1 MNDRIHE
8 AQGFCNQ
15 ATLNGKYGG
24 IVYRYVHKLTGK
36 SYIGQTVRPIA
47 RHKQHSCAP
56 EQSAWHNAVRKYGID
71 SFKYTV
77 LDFVEAETPQQL
89 RAKLCELEW
98 SHIQEF
104 HSLTTQN
111 GYNIREFGQNDPSS
125 DSCSK
130 KAVDMYDLEGH
141 FIQTFDSIVESLQ
154 FCNISGPQIRKVCN
168 HIGQTA
174 GGYLWAWHGEP
185 VIVPEN
191 SMIGQ
196 YDANGKFIMA
206 HKNTYQAALYYH
218 KSPSFISLALR
229 DKHRMS
235 LGSYWRKYVADY
247 IPMTDFPKAVFA
259 YTLEGNFYKSY
270 INLQAAV
277 KDICASGT
285 SAICAAI
292 SRRTAY
298 HGYLW
303 RKEYAVKINP
313 FEGRKIQNISIS
325 ATWPDGTVKHYSSI
339 KAASLYT
346 RIPIDN
352 IRRSCEN
359 KPTNTSNIKFRR
371 NGKLCDTLKD
381 GLINVQ
387 DVSDKT
393 PVRANKIA
401 KMVDQYAANGTF
413 IQTFNSISQAQKSIG
428 PYNISSAIL
437 TNSKA
442 GGYYWARHG
451 SPLPESITQ
460 KFVYQY
466 DSNGNFVA
474 AHANLVEAAHAV
486 GMTAGNHVK
495 ACIKDQWRRAKGYYW
510 RKEKVNKIEV

>member
-71 SFKYTV
+71 SFEYTV

-130 KAVDMYDLEGH
+130 KAVDMYDLEGR
-141 FIQTFDSIVESLQ
+141 FIQTFD
-154 FCNISGPQIRKVCN
+154 
-168 HIGQTA
+168 
-174 GGYLWAWHGEP
+174 
-185 VIVPEN
+185 
-191 SMIGQ
+191 
-196 YDANGKFIMA
+196 
-206 HKNTYQAALYYH
+206 
-218 KSPSFISLALR
+218 
-229 DKHRMS
+229 
-235 LGSYWRKYVADY
+235 
-247 IPMTDFPKAVFA
+247 
-259 YTLEGNFYKSY
+259 
-270 INLQAAV
+270 
-277 KDICASGT
+277 
-285 SAICAAI
+285 
-292 SRRTAY
+292 
-298 HGYLW
+298 
-303 RKEYAVKINP
+303 
-313 FEGRKIQNISIS
+313 
-325 ATWPDGTVKHYSSI
+325 
-339 KAASLYT
+339 
-346 RIPIDN
+346 
-352 IRRSCEN
+352 
-359 KPTNTSNIKFRR
+359 
-371 NGKLCDTLKD
+371 
-381 GLINVQ
+381 
-387 DVSDKT
+387 
-393 PVRANKIA
+393 
-401 KMVDQYAANGTF
+401 
-413 IQTFNSISQAQKSIG
+413 SISQAQKSIG

-466 DSNGNFVA
+466 DSDGNFVA